1 MKFISNAALF
11 ILPGCAGAL
20 HVDSVQEEV
29 PDEDRMGCHGSC
41 TAGYSVQLDPS
52 QPAYQMCCVADW
64 NRPDAQARGANGGC
78 SYITSTTSGDF
89 VGLNPTYASQI
100 QLNMAVTC
108 CGTAYPAD
116 PSGGSCSGISAP
128 GGSSSTLLM
137 KLKAGSN
144 TFQYDASYWTDTSTL
159 NEAAGASVSDSDD
172 EDVKMSAFST
182 LPISAL
188 TVCYQT
194 LSNCYTYDLGATYT
208 SAQALF
214 SSGFIRSLSLG
225 HASGD
230 AATGKQAW
238 TDLFLPP
245 GTPTW
250 YDDYWNGNGGGNC
263 GMQRPGINTQCN
275 DNNWARIGYCVNL
288 PDQSCQSSD
297 SSDADSPVGIGL
309 KTQNWPNNVNAPF
322 GEYFIYGAGSSGVQ
336 QFQHQ
341 AWLFAGTGAGGAS
354 AVGDPHLQNVHGE
367 KFDLMKPGNHVLI
380 NIPRGAG
387 TEKSLL
393 RVQADAR
400 QLGGQCADMYF
411 QEVNVT
417 GSWADAKQAGGYHYS
432 VSQGDAKAPE
442 WVAFGKVGL
451 KVVHGRTDSGL
462 SYLNVYVKH
471 LGRAGFPV
479 GGLLGED
486 DHEDVITPPKECVK
500 SLSLAEGV
508 EGGRRAISV
517 LSFAEASLA

>member
-108 CGTAYPAD
+108 CGTAFGSD
-116 PSGGSCSGISAP
+116 PSGGPCSGISI
-128 GGSSSTLLM
+128 G
-137 KLKAGSN
+137 
-144 TFQYDASYWTDTSTL
+144 
-159 NEAAGASVSDSDD
+159 AA
-172 EDVKMSAFST
+172 
-182 LPISAL
+182 
-188 TVCYQT
+188 
-194 LSNCYTYDLGATYT
+194 
-208 SAQALF
+208 
-214 SSGFIRSLSLG
+214 
-225 HASGD
+225 
-230 AATGKQAW
+230 
-238 TDLFLPP
+238 
-245 GTPTW
+245 
-250 YDDYWNGNGGGNC
+250 
-263 GMQRPGINTQCN
+263 
-275 DNNWARIGYCVNL
+275 
-288 PDQSCQSSD
+288 
-297 SSDADSPVGIGL
+297 
-309 KTQNWPNNVNAPF
+309 
-322 GEYFIYGAGSSGVQ
+322 
-336 QFQHQ
+336 
-341 AWLFAGTGAGGAS
+341 

-367 KFDLMKPGNHVLI
+367 RFDLMKPGKHVLI
-380 NIPRGAG
+380 NIPRGVS

-411 QEVNVT
+411 QELNVT
-417 GSWADAKQAGGYHYS
+417 GSWAEAKQVGGYHYS
-432 VSQGDAKAPE
+432 VSQRDVETPE

-471 LGRAGFPV
+471 LGRAGYPV

-486 DHEDVITPPKECVK
+486 DHEDVITPLEECAK
-500 SLSLAEGV
+500 RLSLVDGV
-508 EGGRRAISV
+508 EGGHRIPSV
-517 LSFAEASLA
+517 LSVAEASLA

>member
-1 MKFISNAALF
+1 
-11 ILPGCAGAL
+11 
-20 HVDSVQEEV
+20 
-29 PDEDRMGCHGSC
+29 
-41 TAGYSVQLDPS
+41 
-52 QPAYQMCCVADW
+52 
-64 NRPDAQARGANGGC
+64 
-78 SYITSTTSGDF
+78 
-89 VGLNPTYASQI
+89 
-100 QLNMAVTC
+100 
-108 CGTAYPAD
+108 
-116 PSGGSCSGISAP
+116 
-128 GGSSSTLLM
+128 
-137 KLKAGSN
+137 
-144 TFQYDASYWTDTSTL
+144 
-159 NEAAGASVSDSDD
+159 
-172 EDVKMSAFST
+172 
-182 LPISAL
+182 
-188 TVCYQT
+188 VCYQT

-214 SSGFIRSLSLG
+214 GSGFIRSDTLG
-225 HASGD
+225 HSSGD

-288 PDQSCQSSD
+288 PDQSCQPND
-297 SSDADSPVGIGL
+297 NNDADSPVGIGL

-341 AWLFAGTGAGGAS
+341 AWLFAGAAGPSAGGAA

-367 KFDLMKPGNHVLI
+367 RFDLMKAGKHVLI
-380 NIPRGAG
+380 NIPRGAT
-387 TEKSLL
+387 TENTLL
-393 RVQADAR
+393 QVQADAR
-400 QLGGQCADMYF
+400 HLGGQCADMYF

-417 GSWADAKQAGGYHYS
+417 GSWAEAKQAGGYHYS
-432 VSQGDAKAPE
+432 VKHSDGETPE

-451 KVVHGRTDSGL
+451 KVVHGRTNGGL

-471 LGRAGFPV
+471 LGKAGFAV

-486 DHEDVITPPKECVK
+486 DHEDVITPAADCAK
-500 SLSLAEGV
+500 SMSLLDETGEG
-508 EGGRRAISV
+508 RQKAPSV
-517 LSFAEASLA
+517 LSVAEASLA